1 MFAQAA
7 GFQSAC
13 GCLLGSSPSDINT
26 VKVPQKTRVI
36 DELPMPVDKQS
47 LV

>member
-1 MFAQAA
+1 MFAQAT

-26 VKVPQKTRVI
+26 VKVPQKTLVI